1 MFTSLMNHLLF
12 LKPKL
17 ISHCVGSVV
26 FRFGLLPSS
35 SGSLYKVH
43 ILGSSDQA
51 PLILRSCYSV
61 TKLCPALCNPMDC
74 SMLGFPVLHQLL
86 EFAQTHVH
94 WVRDVI
100 QPFYALSPPSFAPN
114 LSQHQGLFQWVSS
127 LHQVAKVLELY
138 LSLKLLFLPY
148 FSSLIKEKNY
158 FQTRIWLYRLRE
170 QICIYKVL
178 THQITEKENDFSWF
192 F

>member
-1 MFTSLMNHLLF
+1 MGTFESIHFILVICSYTLHQFS
-12 LKPKL
+12 
-17 ISHCVGSVV
+17 SVT
-26 FRFGLLPSS
+26 
-35 SGSLYKVH
+35 
-43 ILGSSDQA
+43 
-51 PLILRSCYSV
+51 RSCL
-61 TKLCPALCNPMDC
+61 TLCDPMDC
-74 SMLGFPVLHQLL
+74 SAPGLPVHHQFPELT
-86 EFAQTHVH
+86 QTHVH
-94 WVRDVI
+94 WVDDAI
-100 QPFYALSPPSFAPN
+100 QLSHLLSSPSPPAFN
-114 LSQHQGLFQWVSS
+114 LYQYQGLFQWVSS